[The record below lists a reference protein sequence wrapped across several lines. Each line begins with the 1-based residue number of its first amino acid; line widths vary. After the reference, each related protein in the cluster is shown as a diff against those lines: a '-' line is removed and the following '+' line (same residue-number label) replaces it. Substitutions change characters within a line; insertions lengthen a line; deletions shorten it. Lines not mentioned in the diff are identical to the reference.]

1 MKVWFVPTIVIP
13 VLIAISLVGFVS
25 LRGFL

>member
-13 VLIAISLVGFVS
+13 VLIAISLVGFAS

>member
-1 MKVWFVPTIVIP
+1 MRVWFVPTIVIP
-13 VLIAISLVGFVS
+13 VLIAISLVGFAS